1 MQVRERRHGPV
12 LSRRGARLGPQQR
25 RDEEAAGDAALQGQR
40 QRHRPLRR
48 QGGQPRGAG
57 RQRQQQQLKLQE
69 EGLLAEAEAAEEQSQ
84 GGAAQGAG
92 GAPPRGQ
99 AGAHLSGAVRQHVPV
114 HATGKPQKYM
124 LYYCTMYW
132 VTEKW
137 AEWATL
143 ASMADFANFSVS
155 CATIL
160 STHPVVAQ

>member
-57 RQRQQQQLKLQE
+57 RQQQQRLQLQE

-143 ASMADFANFSVS
+143 ASRADFANFSVS
-155 CATIL
+155 CAT
-160 STHPVVAQ
+160 SCPVTQ